1 MSPKVRSL
9 QVYEELA
16 GWYDRQ
22 GQAKLR
28 DWFLVLA
35 ADTAL
40 ALGQPEQ
47 AERLRQRLLHVNPH
61 HLLRPFR
68 SFAEALKSPDVQG
81 YVADLR
87 RNYPPET
94 AEQLL
99 QSNVKKPA
107 APPARAEAAEE
118 RELKV
123 YRARE
128 APEEPPAKPAE
139 PAAPA
144 RASANRPPPRPEPAP
159 SPPRLPRPV
168 AWTRPASHVL
178 TRSELAAEVEE
189 EEGATGLGFW
199 VSSVLF
205 VLTLLAGL
213 ALTAYAFVRPFIQ
226 LG

>member
-1 MSPKVRSL
+1 MIMTTKARSL

-16 GWYDRQ
+16 TWYDRQ

-35 ADTAL
+35 ADTAQT
-40 ALGQPEQ
+40 LGQADQ

-61 HLLRPFR
+61 HLLRPYQ
-68 SFAEALKSPDVQG
+68 SFAEALQAPDVKG

-99 QSNVKKPA
+99 RSTAKKKLIVP
-107 APPARAEAAEE
+107 APPARVTKSTEDD

-123 YRARE
+123 FRGRE
-128 APEEPPAKPAE
+128 LVEEPLPVAE
-139 PAAPA
+139 EIPPMPL
-144 RASANRPPPRPEPAP
+144 PPPPAP
-159 SPPRLPRPV
+159 IRMPEPV
-168 AWTRPASHVL
+168 AWKKQPLPGAVRPVIADPVD
-178 TRSELAAEVEE
+178 EEE
-189 EEGATGLGFW
+189 EEGPTGLGFW

-205 VLTLLAGL
+205 VVTLVVGMVLLGYSLA
-213 ALTAYAFVRPFIQ
+213 RPF
-226 LG
+226 LPL